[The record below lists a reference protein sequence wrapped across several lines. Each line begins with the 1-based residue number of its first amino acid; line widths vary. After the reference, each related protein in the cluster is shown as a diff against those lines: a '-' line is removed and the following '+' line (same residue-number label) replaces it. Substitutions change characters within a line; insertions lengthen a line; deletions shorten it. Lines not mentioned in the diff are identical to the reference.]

1 MAIAFKKQN
10 RERGDSFLKLIEAN
24 QEQLYKMAY
33 SYVKNKE
40 DALDIVQESICK
52 AYVSYNK
59 VKNTQY
65 EKSWLIRILINTSI
79 DFIRK
84 NKKVIP
90 LDITYMENVID
101 TKSENHHTKL
111 ILNEALDKLNEKQ
124 KTVIIL
130 RYFEDMK
137 LDDIAIILNT
147 PVSTIKSILYR
158 ALDEM
163 KIYVKE

>member
-1 MAIAFKKQN
+1 MAIAFKKQD
-10 RERGDSFLKLIEAN
+10 RERGDSFLKLVEEN

-40 DALDIVQESICK
+40 DALDIVQDSICK
-52 AYVSYNK
+52 AYVSYNTL
-59 VKNTQY
+59 KNTQY
-65 EKSWLIRILINTSI
+65 EKTWLIRILINTSL
-79 DFIRK
+79 DFIKK
-84 NKKVIP
+84 NKKVIS
-90 LDITYMENVID
+90 LNMDYMENVID
-101 TKSENHHTKL
+101 TKSQNHHTKIVL
-111 ILNEALDKLNEKQ
+111 DEALDKLNEKQ

-137 LDDIAIILNT
+137 LDDIASTLNT

>member
-1 MAIAFKKQN
+1 MAITFKKKDK
-10 RERGDSFLKLIEAN
+10 ERGDRFLKLIEEN

-33 SYVKNKE
+33 SYVKNKD
-40 DALDIVQESICK
+40 DALDIVQDAIYK
-52 AYVSYNK
+52 AYISYNK
-59 VKNTQY
+59 VKNAKY
-65 EKSWLIRILINTSI
+65 EKTWLIRILINTSL

-84 NKKVIP
+84 RKKMLS
-90 LDITYMENVID
+90 LDMDYMENVVD

-111 ILNEALDKLNEKQ
+111 MLEEALDKLNEKQ

-137 LDDIAIILNT
+137 LNDIASTLNT

-163 KIYVKE
+163 KIYIKE